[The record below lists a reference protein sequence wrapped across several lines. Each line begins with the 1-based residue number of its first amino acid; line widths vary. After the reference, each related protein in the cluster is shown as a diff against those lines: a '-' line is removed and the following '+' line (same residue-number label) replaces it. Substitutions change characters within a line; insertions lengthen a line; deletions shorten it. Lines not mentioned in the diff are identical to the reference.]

1 MRLKTKLVL
10 AITGL
15 VFCVVVAL
23 SWVWLSQLLQQHV
36 EQSWAANDIL
46 THQISFQVN
55 RALDSGL
62 PGRHVDPGDPTAVRS
77 AVADSLRRDPGLN
90 ALLTSIVN
98 YSPTILDVA
107 IVDRQNRAIIAVP
120 DSTLDDQI
128 LPNRPDYAV
137 LRRQSLVRTLR
148 IVFGPPQVYNV
159 TLGLDLNGQ
168 PFLTIRIGIRT
179 TFLSHDFQPW
189 LRESFSVIGL
199 AMIISMIVAAFV
211 ANLALQPIEQIS
223 HRLDTL
229 AAQQEALAD
238 APGTRELRR
247 TIEPELLAAGAAA
260 SATPERESRRGD
272 DAVAKVSGKIERL
285 GQRIRNVEEVFS
297 ALRENLDQILSNLQ
311 DGVMLFTRDARAVL
325 VSSACERFLNI
336 GRDRIFG
343 AEVREIF
350 DRNTRLG
357 RLVRDAFEG
366 GMSIVQEEVTTE
378 TGRRVEVS
386 LDFIHDTQ
394 SRDRHSLGAL
404 LTIHD
409 LESVREIETELEV
422 SRRMASIGRLTAG
435 VGHEVKNPINAIV
448 VHLELLRNKVHAGGD
463 ALRHLDIIQ
472 SEIRRLDRVVQ
483 TLVDFSRPVELQLK
497 DQDLR
502 AVVSSVL
509 MLASAEL
516 QTRGI
521 TVESQA
527 PPRAVPCRVDA
538 DLLEQALL
546 NVVLNGAQAMATG
559 GLLEVRLTE
568 DSRWAYIRVRD
579 HGEGIPDEIRARI
592 FDLYFTT
599 KKEGSGIGLAMTYRI
614 VQMHHGQIDVESKT
628 GSGTSFVLRLP
639 LISAGSGQR
648 VVLDATG
655 HAIPSELA
663 RQGGETQPERSG
675 P

>member
-15 VFCVVVAL
+15 VFCVVLVF
-23 SWVWLSQLLQQHV
+23 SWIWLSQLLQQHI
-36 EQSWAANDIL
+36 EQSWSTTDYLAHNVLFQMRQALDTGLRDRHFDANDPV
-46 THQISFQVN
+46 QV
-55 RALDSGL
+55 RA
-62 PGRHVDPGDPTAVRS
+62 
-77 AVADSLRRDPGLN
+77 AVADSLRRDAGLN

-98 YSPTILDVA
+98 YTPTVLDVA

-120 DSTLDDQI
+120 DSTLDDQV

-137 LRRQSLVRTLR
+137 LRRQSPIRTLR

-159 TLGLDLNGQ
+159 SLGLDRNDQ

-179 TFLSHDFQPW
+179 TFLSHAFRPW
-189 LRESFSVIGL
+189 LLEAFSFMGL

-223 HRLDTL
+223 QRLDTL
-229 AAQQEALAD
+229 AAQEELQDAAAAREPRRLA
-238 APGTRELRR
+238 
-247 TIEPELLAAGAAA
+247 EPEAPTPPAVAAD
-260 SATPERESRRGD
+260 RESRRAED
-272 DAVAKVSGKIERL
+272 TVAQVSGKIERL

-336 GRDRIFG
+336 GRERIFG

-386 LDFIHDTQ
+386 LDFIHDAQ
-394 SRDRHSLGAL
+394 SRDRHSLGSL

-448 VHLELLRNKVHAGGD
+448 VHLELLRNKVQVGGD

-502 AVVSSVL
+502 GVVSSVL
-509 MLASAEL
+509 ALASADL
-516 QTRGI
+516 QNRGI

-527 PPRAVPCRVDA
+527 PPRPVACRVDA

-559 GLLEVRLTE
+559 GKLEVRLTE
-568 DSRWAYIRVRD
+568 DTRWAYIRIRD

-614 VQMHHGQIDVESKT
+614 VQMHHGQIDVESKA
-628 GSGTSFVLRLP
+628 GSGTTFVLRLP

-648 VVLDATG
+648 VVLQATG

>member
-1 MRLKTKLVL
+1 M
-10 AITGL
+10 
-15 VFCVVVAL
+15 
-23 SWVWLSQLLQQHV
+23 LQQHID
-36 EQSWAANDIL
+36 QSWQTTDYLAHNVL
-46 THQISFQVN
+46 FQMR
-55 RALDSGL
+55 RALDNGL
-62 PGRHVDPGDPTAVRS
+62 RDRHFDPNDPVAVRA
-77 AVADSLRRDPGLN
+77 AVADSLRLDPGLN

-98 YSPTILDVA
+98 YSPTVLDVS

-128 LPNRPDYAV
+128 LPNRPDYSV
-137 LRRQSLVRTLR
+137 LKRQSPVRTLK
-148 IVFGPPQVYNV
+148 IVFGRPQVYNV
-159 TLGLDLNGQ
+159 SLGLDRNDQ

-179 TFLSHDFQPW
+179 TFLSHAFKPW
-189 LRESFSVIGL
+189 LIEAFSFMGL

-223 HRLDTL
+223 QRLDML
-229 AAQQEALAD
+229 AAQEAAAD
-238 APGTRELRR
+238 RSPPVSCAVPSNPSCCPGTPVPADRD
-247 TIEPELLAAGAAA
+247 
-260 SATPERESRRGD
+260 SRRSG
-272 DAVAKVSGKIERL
+272 DAVAQVSGKIERL

-311 DGVMLFTRDARAVL
+311 DGVMLFTRDSRAVL

-336 GRDRIFG
+336 GRERIFG

-350 DRNTRLG
+350 DRSTRLG

-386 LDFIHDTQ
+386 LDFIHDAQ

-448 VHLELLRNKVHAGGD
+448 VHLELLRNKVQVGGD

-502 AVVSSVL
+502 GDRLQRPHACLRRPPEPRHCRREPGASSL
-509 MLASAEL
+509 RL
-516 QTRGI
+516 
-521 TVESQA
+521 
-527 PPRAVPCRVDA
+527 CRVDA

-568 DSRWAYIRVRD
+568 DTRWAYIRIRD
-579 HGEGIPDEIRARI
+579 HGDGIPDEIRPRI

-614 VQMHHGQIDVESKT
+614 LQMHHGQIDVESKT
-628 GSGTSFVLRLP
+628 GSGTTFVLRLP
-639 LISAGSGQR
+639 LNFCRFGTARSSGNYRARDSQR
-648 VVLDATG
+648 ACSPG
-655 HAIPSELA
+655 W
-663 RQGGETQPERSG
+663 
-675 P
+675 

>member
-1 MRLKTKLVL
+1 MRLKTKLVV

-15 VFCVVVAL
+15 VFTVVVIF
-23 SWVWLSQLLQQHV
+23 SWIWLSQSLNQYI
-36 EQSWAANDIL
+36 EYSWSGTDIIAHQVQWEVRHALETGLRDQRFNPNDP
-46 THQISFQVN
+46 V
-55 RALDSGL
+55 
-62 PGRHVDPGDPTAVRS
+62 AVRA
-77 AVADSLRRDPGLN
+77 AVAGSLRQDPGLISLLN
-90 ALLTSIVN
+90 ATIS
-98 YSPTILDVA
+98 YSPTILDIVVA
-107 IVDRQNRAIIAVP
+107 DHNGRALVSAP
-120 DSTLDDQI
+120 DPIQQDQ
-128 LPNRPDYAV
+128 LVPNRPNYSV
-137 LRRQSLVRTLR
+137 LRRKTLIRTLR
-148 IVFGPPQVYNV
+148 VVFGPPQVYDV
-159 TLGLDLNGQ
+159 TVGLDRENQ
-168 PFLTIRIGIRT
+168 PFLTIRVGIST
-179 TFLSHDFQPW
+179 VFLRNAFRPF
-189 LRESFSVIGL
+189 LYESVSFMAL
-199 AMIISMIVAAFV
+199 ATIISIVVAAFV

-223 HRLDTL
+223 QTLDLLT
-229 AAQQEALAD
+229 AQAAD
-238 APGTRELRR
+238 ADAASSRELRR
-247 TIEPELLAAGAAA
+247 REGELAAPAAGGEP
-260 SATPERESRRGD
+260 SARRGGED
-272 DAVAKVSGKIERL
+272 TVAKVSGKIERL

-311 DGVMLFTRDARAVL
+311 DGVMLFTRDARAIL
-325 VSSACERFLNI
+325 VSSAVERFLNI

-343 AEVREIF
+343 ADVREIF

-357 RLVRDAFEG
+357 RMVREAFDG

-394 SRDRHSLGAL
+394 SRDRQSLGAL
-404 LTIHD
+404 LTLHD

-502 AVVSSVL
+502 GVVSSVL

-516 QTRGI
+516 ETRGVI
-521 TVESQA
+521 VESQM
-527 PPRAVPCRVDA
+527 PSRPVLSRVDA

-546 NVVLNGAQAMATG
+546 NVVLNGAQAMSSG
-559 GLLEVRLTE
+559 GTLSVRLSE
-568 DSRWAYIRVRD
+568 DSRWATIRIRD
-579 HGEGIPDEIRARI
+579 QGEGIPDEIRARI

-614 VQMHHGQIDVESKT
+614 VQMHHGQIDVESKS
-628 GSGTSFVLRLP
+628 GSGTTFVLRLP
-639 LISAGSGQR
+639 VISAGSGQR
-648 VVLDATG
+648 VLTEATG
-655 HAIPSELA
+655 DVVPGELA
-663 RQGGETQPERSG
+663 RQVGETQPERSG

>member
-1 MRLKTKLVL
+1 MRLKTKLVV

-15 VFCVVVAL
+15 VFTVVVIF
-23 SWVWLSQLLQQHV
+23 SWIWLSQSLNQYI
-36 EQSWAANDIL
+36 EYSWSGTDIIAHQVQWEVRHALETGLRDRRFDPNDP
-46 THQISFQVN
+46 V
-55 RALDSGL
+55 
-62 PGRHVDPGDPTAVRS
+62 AVRA
-77 AVADSLRRDPGLN
+77 AVAESLRQDPGLISLLN
-90 ALLTSIVN
+90 ATIS
-98 YSPTILDVA
+98 YSPTILDIVVA
-107 IVDRQNRAIIAVP
+107 DHSGRALVSAP
-120 DSTLDDQI
+120 DPSLQDLQV
-128 LPNRPDYAV
+128 PNRPNYSV
-137 LRRQSLVRTLR
+137 LRRKTLIRTLR
-148 IVFGPPQVYNV
+148 VVFGPPQVYDV
-159 TLGLDLNGQ
+159 TVGLDRENQ
-168 PFLTIRIGIRT
+168 PFLTIRVGIST
-179 TFLSHDFQPW
+179 TFLRNAFRPF
-189 LRESFSVIGL
+189 LYESVSFMVL
-199 AMIISMIVAAFV
+199 AMIISIVVAAFV

-223 HRLDTL
+223 QTLDLLTAQ
-229 AAQQEALAD
+229 AANAD
-238 APGTRELRR
+238 RSATRETGRR
-247 TIEPELLAAGAAA
+247 ESEPAVAAA
-260 SATPERESRRGD
+260 EAPARRGGD
-272 DAVAKVSGKIERL
+272 DTVARVSGKIEKL

-325 VSSACERFLNI
+325 VSSAVERYLNV

-343 AEVREIF
+343 ADVREIF

-357 RLVRDAFEG
+357 RMVRDAFDG

-378 TGRRVEVS
+378 TGRRLEVS

-394 SRDRHSLGAL
+394 SRDRQSLGAL
-404 LTIHD
+404 LTLHD

-502 AVVSSVL
+502 NVVSSVL

-516 QTRGI
+516 ETRGVV
-521 TVESQA
+521 VESQM
-527 PPRAVPCRVDA
+527 PGRPVLSRVDA

-546 NVVLNGAQAMATG
+546 NVVLNGAQAMSTG
-559 GLLEVRLTE
+559 GTLSVRLTE
-568 DSRWAYIRVRD
+568 DSRWATIRIKD
-579 HGEGIPDEIRARI
+579 QGEGIPDEIRGRI

-614 VQMHHGQIDVESKT
+614 VQMHHGQIDVESKS
-628 GSGTSFVLRLP
+628 GSGTTFVLRLP
-639 LISAGSGQR
+639 IVSAGSGQR
-648 VVLDATG
+648 VLSDGTGDAVPG
-655 HAIPSELA
+655 EFA
-663 RQGGETQPERSG
+663 RQVGETQPERSG

>member
-15 VFCVVVAL
+15 VFCVVVVF
-23 SWVWLSQLLQQHV
+23 SWIWLSQLLQQHI
-36 EQSWAANDIL
+36 EQSWSTTDYLAHNVL
-46 THQISFQVN
+46 FQM
-55 RALDSGL
+55 RGALDNGL
-62 PGRHVDPGDPTAVRS
+62 RDRHFDPNDPVAVRA
-77 AVADSLRRDPGLN
+77 AVADSLRRDAGLN
-90 ALLTSIVN
+90 SLLTSIVN
-98 YSPTILDVA
+98 YSPTVLDISIA
-107 IVDRQNRAIIAVP
+107 DRQNRAIIAVP
-120 DSTLDDQI
+120 DSTLDDQV
-128 LPNRPDYAV
+128 LPHRPDYSV
-137 LRRQSLVRTLR
+137 LRRQSVVRTLR
-148 IVFGPPQVYNV
+148 IVFGRPQVYNV
-159 TLGLDLNGQ
+159 SLGLDRNDQ

-179 TFLSHDFQPW
+179 TFLGSAFKPW
-189 LRESFSVIGL
+189 LIESFSFMGL

-223 HRLDTL
+223 ERLDTL
-229 AAQQEALAD
+229 AAQEAPADSPATREARRSIEPDLPQGGALA
-238 APGTRELRR
+238 EV
-247 TIEPELLAAGAAA
+247 
-260 SATPERESRRGD
+260 PERESRRSG
-272 DAVAKVSGKIERL
+272 DAVAQVSGKIERL

-336 GRDRIFG
+336 GRERIFG

-350 DRNTRLG
+350 DRSTRLG

-386 LDFIHDTQ
+386 LDFIHDAQ

-409 LESVREIETELEV
+409 LESVQEIETELEV

-448 VHLELLRNKVHAGGD
+448 VHLELLRNKVQVGGD

-502 AVVSSVL
+502 AIVSGVL
-509 MLASAEL
+509 MLASADF
-516 QTRGI
+516 QTRGVA
-521 TVESQA
+521 VESDL
-527 PPRAVPCRVDA
+527 PSRPVVCRVDA

-546 NVVLNGAQAMATG
+546 NVVLNGAQAMASG

-568 DSRWAYIRVRD
+568 DTRWAYIRVRD
-579 HGEGIPDEIRARI
+579 HGEGIADEIRSRI

-614 VQMHHGQIDVESKT
+614 LQMHHGQIDVESKT
-628 GSGTSFVLRLP
+628 GSGTTFVLRLP

-648 VVLDATG
+648 VVLDGTG

>member
-10 AITGL
+10 AITAL
-15 VFCVVVAL
+15 VVTVVVL
-23 SWVWLSQLLQQHV
+23 FSWIWLSQLLQQHID
-36 EQSWAANDIL
+36 QTWSATDIVD
-46 THQISFQVN
+46 HQILFQI
-55 RALDSGL
+55 RQALDSGL
-62 PGRHVDPGDPTAVRS
+62 RDRHFDPNDPVAVRA

-90 ALLTSIVN
+90 ALLTSVVN
-98 YSPTILDVA
+98 YSPTVLDISIA
-107 IVDRQNRAIIAVP
+107 DRQNRAIIAVP
-120 DSTLDDQI
+120 DSSFDDQPI
-128 LPNRPDYAV
+128 PVRPDYAV
-137 LRRQSLVRTLR
+137 LRRQSLIRTFR
-148 IVFGPPQVYNV
+148 IVFGRPRVYDV
-159 TLGLDLNGQ
+159 TVGLDRDNQ
-168 PFLTIRIGIRT
+168 PFITVHIGIRT
-179 TFLSHDFQPW
+179 TFLSHAFRPW
-189 LRESFSVIGL
+189 LVESFSFMSV
-199 AMIISMIVAAFV
+199 AMIISIVVAVFV
-211 ANLALQPIEQIS
+211 GNLALQPLEQIS
-223 HRLDTL
+223 RRLDIF
-229 AAQQEALAD
+229 AAQEAPTEASSARD
-238 APGTRELRR
+238 LRR
-247 TIEPELLAAGAAA
+247 PVDADFLPAA
-260 SATPERESRRGD
+260 SAPPERDSRRD
-272 DAVAKVSGKIERL
+272 DTVALVSGKIERL

-350 DRNTRLG
+350 DRGTRLG

-448 VHLELLRNKVHAGGD
+448 VHLELLRNKVQVGGD

-502 AVVSSVL
+502 EVVSSVL
-509 MLASAEL
+509 SLASVEL
-516 QTRGI
+516 QTRGV
-521 TVESQA
+521 TVESQF
-527 PPRAVPCRVDA
+527 PTHPVFCRVDA

-546 NVVLNGAQAMATG
+546 NVVLNGAQAMASG
-559 GLLEVRLTE
+559 GTLEARLAE
-568 DSRWAYIRVRD
+568 DNRWAYIRVRD

-614 VQMHHGQIDVESKT
+614 VQMHHGQIDVESKP
-628 GSGTSFVLRLP
+628 GSGTTFVLRLP

-648 VVLDATG
+648 VVLETTA

>member
-15 VFCVVVAL
+15 VFCVVVVF
-23 SWVWLSQLLQQHV
+23 SWIWLSQLLQQHI
-36 EQSWAANDIL
+36 EQSWQSTDYQAHNVL
-46 THQISFQVN
+46 FQIQ

-62 PGRHVDPGDPTAVRS
+62 RDRPFDPNDPVAVRA

-90 ALLTSIVN
+90 ALLTSIIN
-98 YSPTILDVA
+98 YSPTVLDVS

-120 DSTLDDQI
+120 DSTLDDQV
-128 LPNRPDYAV
+128 LPNRPDYSV
-137 LRRQSLVRTLR
+137 LRRQSLIRTFR

-159 TLGLDLNGQ
+159 SQGLNRNDQ

-179 TFLSHDFQPW
+179 TFLSHDFKPW
-189 LRESFSVIGL
+189 LVESFSFMGL

-223 HRLDTL
+223 QRLDTL
-229 AAQQEALAD
+229 AAQQELAEAASHRELRHIEPEMTD
-238 APGTRELRR
+238 AAPGT
-247 TIEPELLAAGAAA
+247 ADK
-260 SATPERESRRGD
+260 ESRRGED
-272 DAVAKVSGKIERL
+272 TVAQVSGKIERL

-311 DGVMLFTRDARAVL
+311 DGVMLFTRDSRAVL

-336 GRDRIFG
+336 GRERIFG

-350 DRNTRLG
+350 DRSTRLG

-394 SRDRHSLGAL
+394 ARDRHSLGAL

-409 LESVREIETELEV
+409 LESVQEIETELEV

-448 VHLELLRNKVHAGGD
+448 VHLELLRNKVQVGGD

-502 AVVSSVL
+502 GVVSSVL
-509 MLASAEL
+509 MLASAEF
-516 QTRGI
+516 QTRGVI
-521 TVESQA
+521 VESHS
-527 PPRAVPCRVDA
+527 PPRPVPCRVDA
-538 DLLEQALL
+538 DLMEQALL
-546 NVVLNGAQAMATG
+546 NVVLNGAQAMASG

-579 HGEGIPDEIRARI
+579 NGEGIPDDVRSRI

-614 VQMHHGQIDVESKT
+614 LQMHHGQIDVESKP
-628 GSGTSFVLRLP
+628 GSGTTFVLRLP

-648 VVLDATG
+648 VVLETTG
-655 HAIPSELA
+655 RAIPSELA

>member
-15 VFCVVVAL
+15 VFSVVMAL
-23 SWVWLSQLLQQHV
+23 SWIWLSQLLQQHI
-36 EQSWAANDIL
+36 ELSWNSTDIL
-46 THQISFQVN
+46 THQISFQVD

-62 PGRHVDPGDPTAVRS
+62 PGRHVDPNDPAAVRA
-77 AVADSLRRDPGLN
+77 AVADTLRRDPGLN
-90 ALLTSIVN
+90 SLLTSIVN

-107 IVDRQNRAIIAVP
+107 VVDPQNRAIIAVP
-120 DSTLDDQI
+120 DSSLDDQI
-128 LPNRPDYAV
+128 LPSRPDYAV
-137 LRRQSLVRTLR
+137 LRRQSLIRSFR

-159 TLGLDLNGQ
+159 SLGLSLNDQ
-168 PFLTIRIGIRT
+168 PFLNIRIGIRT
-179 TFLSHDFQPW
+179 TFLRNAFRPW
-189 LRESFSVIGL
+189 LVESLSFMGL
-199 AMIISMIVAAFV
+199 AMIISMVVAAFV

-223 HRLDTL
+223 QRLDLL
-229 AAQQEALAD
+229 AAQEALPETTSRD
-238 APGTRELRR
+238 LRR
-247 TIEPELLAAGAAA
+247 TIEPEAPA
-260 SATPERESRRGD
+260 SLPIPAERDSRRGAD
-272 DAVAKVSGKIERL
+272 TVAQVSGKIDRL

-325 VSSACERFLNI
+325 VSSAVERFLNI

-343 AEVREIF
+343 ADVRDIF

-357 RLVRDAFEG
+357 RMVRDAFEG
-366 GMSIVQEEVTTE
+366 GMAIVQEEVTTE

-386 LDFIHDTQ
+386 LDFIHDAN
-394 SRDRHSLGAL
+394 SRDRNSLGAL
-404 LTIHD
+404 LTLHD
-409 LESVREIETELEV
+409 LESVREIESELEV
-422 SRRMASIGRLTAG
+422 SRRIASIGRLTAG

-502 AVVSSVL
+502 AVVASVL
-509 MLASAEL
+509 MLASAEF

-521 TVESQA
+521 TVESES
-527 PPRAVPCRVDA
+527 PSRSVLCRVDA

-546 NVVLNGAQAMATG
+546 NVVLNGAQAMASG
-559 GLLEVRLTE
+559 GALEVRLTE
-568 DSRWAYIRVRD
+568 DGRWAYIRVRD
-579 HGEGIPDEIRARI
+579 HGEGIPDEIRSRI

-599 KKEGSGIGLAMTYRI
+599 RKEGSGIGLAMTYRI
-614 VQMHHGQIDVESKT
+614 VQMHHGQIDVESKP
-628 GSGTSFVLRLP
+628 GSGTTFILRLP

-648 VVLDATG
+648 AVLEDTG
-655 HAIPSELA
+655 RAIPSELA

>member
-15 VFCVVVAL
+15 VFSVVVVF
-23 SWVWLSQLLQQHV
+23 SSFWLSQLLQQNI
-36 EQSWAANDIL
+36 EESWNATDYLAHNVLFQMRQTLDTGLRTRQFDPNDPA
-46 THQISFQVN
+46 SV
-55 RALDSGL
+55 RA
-62 PGRHVDPGDPTAVRS
+62 
-77 AVADSLRRDPGLN
+77 AVADSLRLDRGLN
-90 ALLTSIVN
+90 SQLTAIVN

-120 DSTLDDQI
+120 DSSLDDQV
-128 LPNRPDYAV
+128 LPNRPDYSV
-137 LRRQSLVRTLR
+137 LRRQSLVRTFR

-159 TLGLDLNGQ
+159 SLGLDRNDQ

-179 TFLSHDFQPW
+179 TFLGHAFRPW
-189 LRESFSVIGL
+189 LIESFSIMGL
-199 AMIISMIVAAFV
+199 AMIISLIVAAFV

-229 AAQQEALAD
+229 AAQEALAD
-238 APGTRELRR
+238 TSTSRELRR
-247 TIEPELLAAGAAA
+247 VVEPELIGPQLPA
-260 SATPERESRRGD
+260 PERESRRGGG
-272 DAVAKVSGKIERL
+272 DAVAQVSGKIERL

-311 DGVMLFTRDARAVL
+311 DGIMLFTRDARAVL
-325 VSSACERFLNI
+325 VSSAVERFLNI
-336 GRDRIFG
+336 GREHIFG

-357 RLVRDAFEG
+357 RIVRDAFEG

-386 LDFIHDTQ
+386 LDFIHDSQ

-404 LTIHD
+404 LTLHD

-502 AVVSSVL
+502 AVVASVL
-509 MLASAEL
+509 GLASAEL

-521 TVESQA
+521 TVESQS
-527 PPRAVPCRVDA
+527 PTRPVLCRVDA

-559 GLLEVRLTE
+559 GLLEVRLAE
-568 DSRWAYIRVRD
+568 DTRWAYIRVRD

-599 KKEGSGIGLAMTYRI
+599 KKEGSGIGLAMAYRI

-628 GSGTSFVLRLP
+628 GSGTTFVLRLP

-648 VVLDATG
+648 VVSESTG

-663 RQGGETQPERSG
+663 RQGGENQPERSG